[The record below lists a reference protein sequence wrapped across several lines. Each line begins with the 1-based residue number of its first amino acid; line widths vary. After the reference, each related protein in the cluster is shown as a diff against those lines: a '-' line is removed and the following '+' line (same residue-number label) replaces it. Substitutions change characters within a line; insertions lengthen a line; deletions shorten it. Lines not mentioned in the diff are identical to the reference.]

1 MNTKDYT
8 GIRHGGPLPAPKDIS
23 IPDDMAD
30 MLDDYYESSTS
41 QLEELEAA
49 VLECES
55 GQQVEENEAAI
66 RRILHKLK
74 GEAGMMGIMD
84 IEQLCHQ
91 VEFAVDE
98 LDPKEKYDMLLRV
111 NDWFVCALNEMGL

>member
-8 GIRHGGPLPAPKDIS
+8 GIRCGGPLPAPENIV
-23 IPDDMAD
+23 IPDDVVD
-30 MLDDYYESSTS
+30 MLEDYFESSTS

-55 GQQVEENEAAI
+55 SHQVDENEAAI

-98 LDPKEKYDMLLRV
+98 LDPKEKYDMLLRFK
-111 NDWFVCALNEMGL
+111 DWFISVLNDMGL